1 MEAADGLRFVW
12 DPVKNRQNQ
21 RKHRVSFEEAQTVFS
36 DEHALLIED
45 SVHAV
50 GEERFIL
57 LGLSMSGR
65 HLVVCHC
72 YREAEDVIRIFSAR
86 KANAAERQ
94 VYADRW
100 AI

>member
-1 MEAADGLRFVW
+1 MEAADDLQFVW

-21 RKHRVSFEEAQTVFS
+21 SKHRVSFEEARTVFS
-36 DEHALLIED
+36 DEHALLIAD
-45 SVHAV
+45 TVHVV

-86 KANAAERQ
+86 RANAAERK

>member
-1 MEAADGLRFVW
+1 MTAGDLRFVW
-12 DPVKNRQNQ
+12 DRVKARENE
-21 RKHRVSFEEAQTVFS
+21 RKHRVSFLEAQTVFA
-36 DEHALLIED
+36 DERALLIDDPDHGIDEQ
-45 SVHAV
+45 
-50 GEERFIL
+50 RFIL
-57 LGLSMSGR
+57 LGLSAVGR